1 MTAMS
6 RLLSALAAAIL
17 AAASAAAQN
26 AAQDAAQDASPA
38 QDAERA
44 RMDGLLEKAVRGS
57 AVIRPQA
64 AARLVAFGE
73 PAIERLLALSEGT
86 PAATAK
92 LGADLVE
99 AFGAFGDARLRA
111 LLWRCIE
118 DRDFPWRPAAA
129 RSLAAHPSA
138 DAREAEP
145 LTALLADPI
154 APVRMAA
161 VQGLHR
167 LFEAPPD
174 AQRSAVRARLADP
187 SDFVRRAAAV
197 ALCGWGEPEALL
209 WLVEDLQR
217 TDTFFE
223 RWSGKNAAYESRRA
237 LGELLGDTFGYDP
250 ETPPTTEANQA
261 ALTRLRAAVDAR
273 IGDRPRPALP
283 AVALAAPPV
292 TDAVLG
298 LELVSCRRGE
308 HYLAWTRDDHLLIG
322 MGNPTRLALPPG
334 TVARLL
340 TLAEA
345 QLARVE
351 RPFFGTPGCDL
362 EMLRHVPAPGT
373 PPRTFIVSKGEAK
386 VEGLRPEPLGELL
399 RALVASIP
407 DEPLRTAAAET
418 MAAVGGP

>member
-1 MTAMS
+1 M
-6 RLLSALAAAIL
+6 RLILPALAAALL
-17 AAASAAAQN
+17 AAASARAQEAA
-26 AAQDAAQDASPA
+26 PP

-64 AARLVAFGE
+64 AARLVPFGE
-73 PAIERLLALSEGT
+73 LAVERLLALSEER

-99 AFGAFGDARLRA
+99 VFGAFGDARLRA

-129 RSLAAHPSA
+129 RSLAAHPLE

-145 LTALLADPI
+145 LTALLDDPI

-161 VQGLHR
+161 VQALHR

-174 AQRSAVRARLADP
+174 TQRTAVRARLADP
-187 SDFVRRAAAV
+187 SDFVRRAAAI
-197 ALCGWGEPEALL
+197 ALCEWGEPETLL

-250 ETPPTTEANQA
+250 ETPPTTAANQA
-261 ALTRLRAAVDAR
+261 ALTKLRAAVDAR
-273 IGDRPRPALP
+273 IGERPRPTLP
-283 AVALAAPPV
+283 AVARAAAPV
-292 TDAVLG
+292 TNAVLG

-308 HYLAWTRDDHLLIG
+308 HYLAWTLDDQLLVG
-322 MGNPTRLALPPG
+322 MGNPTRLPLPPG
-334 TVARLL
+334 TVSRLL
-340 TLAEA
+340 ALAEA
-345 QLARVE
+345 QLTRVE

-362 EMLRHVPAPGT
+362 EMLRHAPTPGA
-373 PPRTFIVSKGEAK
+373 PPRSFIVSKGEARI
-386 VEGLRPEPLGELL
+386 EGLRPEPLGELL

-407 DEPLRTAAAET
+407 DDSLRTAAAET